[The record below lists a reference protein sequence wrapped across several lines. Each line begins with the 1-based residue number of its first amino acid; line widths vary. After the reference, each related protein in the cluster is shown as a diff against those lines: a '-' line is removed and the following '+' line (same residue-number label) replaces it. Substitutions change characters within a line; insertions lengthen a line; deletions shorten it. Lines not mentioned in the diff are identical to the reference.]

1 MNFQIILCCGLIYEN
16 LAVNFCDTENC
27 PIKCKDLKGPL
38 SPQSPTIIF
47 RRSQGGLGNQLNGY
61 AMMLQFKRKCGYES
75 YITKDTYR
83 AIRKLFTSESIEL
96 MVLEDTFCN
105 VDSMNFDVSTTL
117 HTLALVGKSKW

>member
-1 MNFQIILCCGLIYEN
+1 MNFKIILGLGLICVN
-16 LAVNFCDTENC
+16 LAVNFCHKKNC
-27 PIKCKDLKGPL
+27 PKKCRDLKGPL

-61 AMMLQFKRKCGYES
+61 SMMLQFKRKCGYDS
-75 YITKDTYR
+75 YITKDTYQ
-83 AIRKLFTSESIEL
+83 AIRKLFTRESIEL